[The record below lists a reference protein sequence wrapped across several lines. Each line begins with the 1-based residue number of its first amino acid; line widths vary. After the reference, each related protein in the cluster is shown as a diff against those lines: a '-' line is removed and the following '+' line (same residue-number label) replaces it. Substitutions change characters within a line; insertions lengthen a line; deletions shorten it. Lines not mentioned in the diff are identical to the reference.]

1 MKTLKVGLIMT
12 FGLLVGAC
20 NDDDEMKS
28 TNKLSSQE
36 QAEMVAASMGKSG
49 FAASADQSADYAD
62 DATASGK
69 VAECGYA
76 AENSVSLSGTI
87 GQIAY
92 SFAYDYEVALQCNSS
107 EEPQKFTSE
116 FSYEGSFDGPRLST
130 DHSGSGSLVITGL
143 EEASANYTIN
153 GSYDR
158 TGSFESKIENQS
170 SGSYTVDVD
179 ADDVTINKSSK
190 VITGGSADAS
200 ISGVASGKGNYSFDS
215 HIVFK
220 GDGTAT
226 IKVSGD
232 TYVMN
237 LATGEV
243 TAQVNN

>member
-1 MKTLKVGLIMT
+1 MKTLRVGLMMI
-12 FGLLVGAC
+12 FGLAVAAC
-20 NDDDEMKS
+20 DDDEVKS

-36 QAEMVAASMGKSG
+36 QAEMVAASMGRSG

-62 DATASGK
+62 DATAAGK
-69 VAECGYA
+69 LAECGYA
-76 AENSVSLSGTI
+76 AENSVSLSGTL
-87 GQIAY
+87 GQIVY
-92 SFAYDYEVALQCNSS
+92 SFAYDYEVALQCNSN
-107 EEPQKFTSE
+107 EEPQKFTSQ
-116 FSYEGSFDGPRLST
+116 FTYEGSFEGPKFST

-143 EEASANYTIN
+143 EDASAVYTIN

-158 TGSFESKIENQS
+158 TGSFESKIEDQS
-170 SGSYTVDVD
+170 SGSYNIDID
-179 ADDVTINKSSK
+179 ADNVTINKSSK

-243 TAQVNN
+243 SAQVNN